1 MLVVASLNPKSNFS
15 GVEKRRPEVHLCSQA
30 VNHDIFE
37 FNQVCGSVQPA
48 LIDWCGWGLQSHSV
62 HGRKRCTGSYM

>member
-48 LIDWCGWGLQSHSV
+48 LIGVDGVCRVILF
-62 HGRKRCTGSYM
+62 ME